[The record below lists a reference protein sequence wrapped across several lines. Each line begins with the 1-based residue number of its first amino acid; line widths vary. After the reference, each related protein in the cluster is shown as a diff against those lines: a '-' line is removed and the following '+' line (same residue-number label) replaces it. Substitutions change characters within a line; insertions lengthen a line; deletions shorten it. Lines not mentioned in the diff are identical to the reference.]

1 MTYSSQFLIE
11 VLLKLSCIA
20 SRRNP
25 LCNEFRVSIYF
36 LEHCVLRLGLSL
48 PDNIGEP
55 VCQSFTSVDPNV
67 HVLPQSIPRTL
78 GPDLFENG
86 LAYFDRIMLPKKQ
99 FEKEHNPTE
108 NEIR

>member
-11 VLLKLSCIA
+11 VLLKLLCIT

-25 LCNEFRVSIYF
+25 LRNEFRVGIYF
-36 LEHCVLRLGLSL
+36 LEHRVLRLGLSL

-55 VCQSFTSVDPNV
+55 VCQGFTSVDPDV
-67 HVLPQSIPRTL
+67 HVLPQSIPGTL

-86 LAYFDRIMLPKKQ
+86 LV
-99 FEKEHNPTE
+99 
-108 NEIR
+108 

>member
-25 LCNEFRVSIYF
+25 LRNKFHVSIYL
-36 LEHCVLRLGLSL
+36 LEHCVLCLGLSL

-55 VCQSFTSVDPNV
+55 VCQSFTLVNPDV
-67 HVLPQSIPRTL
+67 RVLPQLIPGTL
-78 GPDLFENG
+78 GPDLFEND
-86 LAYFDRIMLPKKQ
+86 LV
-99 FEKEHNPTE
+99 
-108 NEIR
+108 